1 MSISLSVFGLG
12 YVGCV
17 SSACFAK
24 QGHQVIGVDVSQAKV
39 AMVNAGTATILESG
53 IGELVAEMVGEGRL
67 SATTNVEDAVRRS
80 DISLICVGTP
90 SRPNGGI
97 DLRYV
102 ERVCEQIGE
111 AMRKKDARHTVVVRS
126 TILPGT
132 TARLVIPTLE
142 RASGK
147 KAGQDFGVC
156 MNPEFLRE
164 GSSISDFY

>member
-1 MSISLSVFGLG
+1 MSVSLSVFGLG

-39 AMVNAGTATILESG
+39 AMINSGTATIVESG
-53 IGELVAEMVGEGRL
+53 IGELVAQMVSEGRL
-67 SATTNVEDAVRRS
+67 SATTNVDYAVRRS
-80 DISLICVGTP
+80 DVSLICVGTP

-102 ERVCEQIGE
+102 ERVCEEIG
-111 AMRKKDARHTVVVRS
+111 AAIRTKDARHTVVVRS

-132 TARLVIPTLE
+132 TARLVIPTL
-142 RASGK
+142 
-147 KAGQDFGVC
+147 
-156 MNPEFLRE
+156 
-164 GSSISDFY
+164 